1 MALRKYSSRTVGGN
15 LKKIRQALNMSQE
28 EFGKLAGDYSQDT
41 VARWEAGQVP
51 HALTLGLIS
60 KATNVTVDS
69 ILGHSK
75 LITAK
80 IVLKGKTKK
89 NLQRVGKK
97 ETLSKKGG
105 GGGGEGGG
113 TVVLFPALSENGLDD
128 TRRFESYRTVMGES
142 GWNLS
147 LRALYTSRSYEAG
160 LTGANTLAELTEQ
173 FKERLAKHEYESN
186 LIKLALLQ
194 LKCMDSLDLCGEYVD
209 TWARWRRRP
218 LYLHYQASKA
228 ADPKIVPFIAQRIR
242 ESMKVHFLYL
252 TNGRKA
258 VVQSKLGGTFHPH
271 ARQED
276 LTDTEI
282 KARLS
287 RIQPSGNGSY

>member
-113 TVVLFPALSENGLDD
+113 TVVEMKLFPPLSENGRNDMRIPTQID
-128 TRRFESYRTVMGES
+128 THSAGKSTLVPIEIGTCSDANRHTRFRVS
-142 GWNLS
+142 
-147 LRALYTSRSYEAG
+147 
-160 LTGANTLAELTEQ
+160 
-173 FKERLAKHEYESN
+173 
-186 LIKLALLQ
+186 
-194 LKCMDSLDLCGEYVD
+194 
-209 TWARWRRRP
+209 
-218 LYLHYQASKA
+218 
-228 ADPKIVPFIAQRIR
+228 
-242 ESMKVHFLYL
+242 
-252 TNGRKA
+252 
-258 VVQSKLGGTFHPH
+258 
-271 ARQED
+271 
-276 LTDTEI
+276 
-282 KARLS
+282 
-287 RIQPSGNGSY
+287 